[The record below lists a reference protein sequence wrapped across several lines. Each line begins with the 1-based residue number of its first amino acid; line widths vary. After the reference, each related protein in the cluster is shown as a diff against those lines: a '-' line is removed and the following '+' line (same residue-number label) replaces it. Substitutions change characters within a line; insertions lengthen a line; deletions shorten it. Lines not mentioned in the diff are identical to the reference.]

1 MPEVSVAP
9 ENAKAT
15 YNDPPL
21 TQRLMRVFGAWF
33 GKDAVKPRK
42 ASMGA
47 EDFGLYGR
55 TREKIPICMFWLGS
69 VDPKRIAE
77 AERGGRPLP
86 SLHSPLYAPAVEP
99 TIKTGV
105 AAMTAAVLE
114 LLGKR

>member
-1 MPEVSVAP
+1 VSVAP

-21 TQRLMRVFGAWF
+21 TQRLMRVFGAWL
-33 GKDAVKPRK
+33 GQDAVKLRK

-55 TREKIPICMFWLGS
+55 TKERVPICIFWLGS
-69 VDPKRIAE
+69 VDPKRVAE
-77 AERGGRPLP
+77 AERSGQPLS
-86 SLHSPLYAPAVEP
+86 SLHSPLYAPVPEP

-105 AAMTAAVLE
+105 TTMTAAVME